1 MVQAAYDLRCL
12 AREAGILRRRVHQS
26 DHQAHLKAGEVRWK
40 LAACRVPEV
49 RAGEGQRR
57 KALLH
62 LLGDLHAAT
71 ARPHTLHE
79 FRIME
84 ARLSQSLRFDGADEG
99 SSCRQGQCAGV
110 DDGGTQQVC
119 YSAPGDLASRRRL
132 RKASLRV
139 ALLSSPPPPPRCF
152 SGGHRGEHPGS
163 MAGACSCS
171 RNVCACS
178 TSGQVQRQRANV
190 CLLPEL
196 RWAAGHKGWH
206 AKPME
211 ATRFCFRL
219 LLAARREGHCAGGRR
234 AGASDGLVAWDDPA
248 TAGRDAW
255 VYGPCLIS
263 FLMSGSRRPAS
274 PHRTPPALLLFPV
287 DTGT

>member
-1 MVQAAYDLRCL
+1 
-12 AREAGILRRRVHQS
+12 
-26 DHQAHLKAGEVRWK
+26 
-40 LAACRVPEV
+40 
-49 RAGEGQRR
+49 
-57 KALLH
+57 
-62 LLGDLHAAT
+62 
-71 ARPHTLHE
+71 
-79 FRIME
+79 
-84 ARLSQSLRFDGADEG
+84 
-99 SSCRQGQCAGV
+99 
-110 DDGGTQQVC
+110 
-119 YSAPGDLASRRRL
+119 
-132 RKASLRV
+132 
-139 ALLSSPPPPPRCF
+139 
-152 SGGHRGEHPGS
+152 

-255 VYGPCLIS
+255 VYGLRS
-263 FLMSGSRRPAS
+263 ALLNFLFDVRIPSTCFTS
-274 PHRTPPALLLFPV
+274 PHSACFAPLSCRHGHLRLLFRLEDLYTTAARLGGALSHIPEEIASV
-287 DTGT
+287 CHDIGRSGVFCFRIASWTAWTRPWPWAACAPLSFPPNRPRCCSWVKAMVRPRYRSYRC